1 MVHEL
6 DKLNQFIEKCG
17 STYAAT
23 IFIGRKARQLAESYD
38 NLISHAE
45 AISWLLT
52 GKVPENVKRY
62 NELIR
67 QREQRIFLHAKEYL
81 SNVSDVNVRNSVL
94 RSLELSRK
102 EGHLI
107 YMYEEVY
114 DPDRKARV
122 RVLTNKLWWE
132 GQGLNDL

>member
-6 DKLNQFIEKCG
+6 DKLNWYIEKCG

-38 NLISHAE
+38 NVISHAE
-45 AISWLLT
+45 AISWLLS
-52 GKVPENVKRY
+52 GRVPDNVKHYSER
-62 NELIR
+62 IC
-67 QREQRIFLHAKEYL
+67 QREQRVLLYAKEYL
-81 SNVSDVNVRNSVL
+81 ASIKDIKVRDSVL

-102 EGHLI
+102 AGHLI

-132 GQGLNDL
+132 GQGLDDL